1 MQKEPEVTSYRL
13 GIDIGG
19 TFTDF
24 SLTDESSGETII
36 AKVPSTPNHPSRGV
50 IEGIRQLC
58 DRRGITPAQINY
70 FAHGTTIGVNTL
82 LERKGARLG
91 MLVTK
96 GFRDL
101 LTIGRSR
108 LPDIFDLSIERPPAL
123 VPRSLVREIDERI
136 MADGTVLRDL
146 VDDEVLAAASG
157 LLENGIEAL
166 TITFL
171 HSYRHSAHERRARD
185 LIKAA
190 HPDLYVSLSSETW
203 PQIREY
209 ERSLISA
216 VNAYIGR
223 KMDRYFASLGE
234 EVSSTGMT
242 ARLLSTKSNGGIM
255 TAESA
260 RAVPVETL
268 SSGPASGV
276 IGASYT
282 GRMAGF
288 SKLLPL
294 DMGGTST
301 EVAVV
306 DGDIR
311 YANENR
317 VGALEIGLPS
327 VDVSS
332 IGAGG
337 GSIAWVDAAGILKV
351 GPQSAGSEPGPAC
364 YDRGGTQPTITDAY
378 VTLGILDPEHFL
390 GGELHLDPNLSH
402 RSIDALG
409 AMLGLDRVA
418 TAEAI
423 LRVATSNMY
432 SELVPLMARKGV
444 DVSEFGLLCYGGAGP
459 THGFLLA
466 KEVGI
471 QRVLVP
477 KSPGTLCALGALV
490 ADVKSDFI
498 ASLHELLPMGEE
510 ADGVIDRMR
519 RLIEELRARALGWL
533 EAERINVAERKA
545 EISADIR
552 YVGQAFEVT
561 TDLTDIDLGAA
572 DAAAAVRERFDAVY
586 SSIYGHADRK
596 PIEIINLR
604 VTAIGS
610 TYKPPLA
617 QVGQAPSEEPAPPAR
632 VRRVL
637 FDGEELE
644 VDVYERA
651 DLKWGQYF
659 SGPAI
664 VEQYDTTVF
673 VPPGFSCRVDRY
685 GTIIGELA

>member
-1 MQKEPEVTSYRL
+1 VTSYRI

-24 SLTDESSGETII
+24 SLTNEQTGETTI
-36 AKVPSTPNHPSRGV
+36 AKVPSTPSHPSKAV
-50 IEGIRQLC
+50 VEGIQQLC
-58 DRRGITPAQINY
+58 RRKGISPAEIGY

-91 MLVTK
+91 MLVTR

-108 LPDIFDLSIERPPAL
+108 LPDIFDLSIERPAPL
-123 VPRSLVREIDERI
+123 VPRRLVRVIDERM
-136 MADGTVLRDL
+136 MADGTARRELPE
-146 VDDEVLAAASG
+146 DEVLAAVESLAKQ
-157 LLENGIEAL
+157 GIEAL

-171 HSYRHSAHERRARD
+171 HSYRNDAHERRARQV
-185 LIKAA
+185 IRAKF
-190 HPDLYVSLSSETW
+190 PDLYVSLSSETW

-209 ERSLISA
+209 ERALISA
-216 VNAYIGR
+216 VNAYVGH
-223 KMDRYFASLGE
+223 KMDRYFASLEE
-234 EVSSTGMT
+234 EVGATGLG

-255 TAESA
+255 TADIA

-276 IGASYT
+276 IGASYV
-282 GRMAGF
+282 GGMAGF
-288 SKLLPL
+288 TRLLPL

-306 DGDIR
+306 DGRIR
-311 YANENR
+311 FANENR

-337 GSIAWVDAAGILKV
+337 SSIAWIDAAGILKV

-364 YDRGGTQPTITDAY
+364 YAHGGTQPTITDAY
-378 VTLGILDPEHFL
+378 VTLGVLDPNNFLVGELRLDPE
-390 GGELHLDPNLSH
+390 LSH
-402 RSIDALG
+402 AAIDVLG
-409 AMLGLDRVA
+409 AKLGLGRVE

-423 LRVATSNMY
+423 LRVATSNMF

-444 DVSEFGLLCYGGAGP
+444 DVSEFALLCYGGAGP
-459 THGFLLA
+459 THGFMLA

-471 QRVLVP
+471 QLVLVP

-490 ADVKSDFI
+490 ADAKSDFI
-498 ASLHELLPMGEE
+498 ASLHKTLPLAEGAGETL
-510 ADGVIDRMR
+510 AQMR
-519 RLIEELRARALGWL
+519 QLISGLRERALGWL
-533 EAERINVAERKA
+533 EAERINVSEKLI
-545 EISADIR
+545 ELSADIR
-552 YVGQAFEVT
+552 YIGQAFEVT
-561 TDLTDIDLGAA
+561 TDFTDIDLEGPGAA
-572 DAAAAVRERFDAVY
+572 EAIRRRFDDTYRA
-586 SSIYGHADRK
+586 IYGQADRK
-596 PIEIINLR
+596 ALEIINLR
-604 VTAIGS
+604 ATVVGK

-617 QVGQAPSEEPAPPAR
+617 SIGETPSEGAASAS
-632 VRRVL
+632 RRRSVFLDGQVL
-637 FDGEELE
+637 
-644 VDVYERA
+644 DVGIYERET
-651 DLKWGQYF
+651 LLWGQHF
-659 SGPAI
+659 DGPAI

-685 GTIIGELA
+685 GTIIGEAA